1 MFATSKLFLRKLHR
15 LQNSERLFEIKRKKN
30 MNVRMVIFSKTKL
43 SQTTKII
50 EKTQVTA
57 QKLKNVKRKLNAS
70 GRWVPAIVFEHVDQL
85 DYCFAFFVL
94 LSRLECV
101 LVFPAE
107 HRVAALKLQSSQFCS
122 KNKCTFYKKHQPRD
136 GVQLEEHALQLV
148 QTRRWQLRRTNM
160 LDPATLKEFNL
171 CTKMAK

>member
-57 QKLKNVKRKLNAS
+57 QKLKNVKSKLNAS
-70 GRWVPAIVFEHVDQL
+70 GR
-85 DYCFAFFVL
+85 
-94 LSRLECV
+94 
-101 LVFPAE
+101 
-107 HRVAALKLQSSQFCS
+107 
-122 KNKCTFYKKHQPRD
+122 
-136 GVQLEEHALQLV
+136 
-148 QTRRWQLRRTNM
+148 
-160 LDPATLKEFNL
+160 
-171 CTKMAK
+171 